1 MSDRKSR
8 TDTFITGAVRYSDLA
23 YIVTQDD
30 SLEAR
35 IEHSHLYSWDAGEW
49 GYDDMQEWPTVSV
62 TITREP
68 IEQALFLSP
77 YGDVRLFGSGQES
90 DEKIR
95 MPDGDP
101 IDRGHLRQ
109 ARTIGRKTFAV
120 GMGRQVYRRDGV
132 DHWTCIDQGIRP
144 AIGETKGFE
153 SIDGFDENDLYAVGW
168 DGEIWHCNGQQWS
181 QKQSPTNLVL
191 TRVLCAGDGQ
201 VYASGR
207 RGLLIVGRG
216 DSWQPMEQEDIT
228 SDIRDLAWYDGRL
241 YLSTMR
247 GLYTLQGGSLVEVDF
262 GDDTP
267 ATCYHLSVA
276 DGVMWSFGAKDIM
289 AFDGSTWTR
298 ID

>member
-1 MSDRKSR
+1 MTKQLSQ
-8 TDTFITGAVRYSDLA
+8 TDTYVTGAVRFNDLA
-23 YIVTQDD
+23 YVSTLDD
-30 SLEAR
+30 SIEPR
-35 IEHSHLYSWDAGEW
+35 IEHSHFYTWDQGVW
-49 GYDDMQEWPTVSV
+49 GYAGGNHWPTASMTVSLYPLQQMLA
-62 TITREP
+62 I
-68 IEQALFLSP
+68 SP
-77 YGDVRLFGSGQES
+77 YGDVRLLGSGQQSE
-90 DEKIR
+90 EKIST
-95 MPDGDP
+95 PEGNP

-109 ARTIGRKTFAV
+109 VRTIGQRTFAV
-120 GMGRQVYRRDGV
+120 GMGRQVYRRDGA
-132 DHWTCIDQGIRP
+132 DHWTCLDQTIRP

-181 QKQSPTNLVL
+181 QKESPTNLLL

-207 RGLLIVGRG
+207 RGLLIVGRS
-216 DSWQPMEQEDIT
+216 DAWQPIEQEDVT
-228 SDIRDLAWYDGRL
+228 SDIWDLAWYDGKL

-289 AFDGSTWTR
+289 AFDGNTWTR

>member
-1 MSDRKSR
+1 MSQKLSL
-8 TDTFITGAVRYSDLA
+8 TDSFVTGAVRFRDLV
-23 YIVTQDD
+23 YVSTLDD
-30 SLEAR
+30 SIESR
-35 IEHSHLYSWDAGEW
+35 IEHSHLYGWDSGNW
-49 GYDDMQEWPTVSV
+49 GYGGARDWPTASV
-62 TITREP
+62 TVTQQP
-68 IEQALFLSP
+68 IQQALFMSP
-77 YGDVRLFGSGQES
+77 YGDVSLFGSGQES
-90 DEKIR
+90 EEKINT
-95 MPDGDP
+95 PEGDP
-101 IDRGHLRQ
+101 VDRGHLRQ
-109 ARTIGRKTFAV
+109 VRTIGQRTFAV
-120 GMGRQVYRRDGV
+120 GMGRQVYRRDGA
-132 DHWTCIDQGIRP
+132 DHWTCLDQTIRP

-153 SIDGFDENDLYAVGW
+153 SIDGFDESDLYAVGW
-168 DGEIWHCNGQQWS
+168 DGEIWHYNGQQWS
-181 QKQSPTNLVL
+181 QKESPTNLVL

-216 DSWQPMEQEDIT
+216 DAWQPIEQEDVT
-228 SDIRDLAWYDGRL
+228 SDIWDLAWYDGKL

-289 AFDGSTWTR
+289 AFDGNTWTR